1 MEKKMKGKDLFLGI
15 DTSNYMTS
23 MALVNLEGQIVK
35 DLRKHLIVPQGH
47 KGLRQSEAV
56 FQHITNIPLLASE
69 LFLDQE
75 SQRVASITASVK
87 PRPVEGSY
95 MPCFK
100 VGQAFGSALASVL
113 DVAFNEVSH
122 QEGHIGAIQEQ
133 SAFRDKGEFLA
144 LHLSGGTTEVL
155 WIRDRIKLLG
165 GTRDISYGQLIDRV
179 GVKLGMAFPCGEE
192 LDRIA
197 YGLEKASKQLKPISF
212 LNGWINLS
220 GIDTQISRGL
230 DDIMCIKGPEQEVIQ
245 RLLIR
250 ELFDRINESLVKLI
264 SFWSSDRGCPDIL
277 ITGGVS
283 SSKTIRKALNE
294 AFSHSPIT
302 LEFGQAE
309 LASDNAVGLG
319 FLGRKISCQKTQ

>member
-1 MEKKMKGKDLFLGI
+1 MKCKDLFLGI

-23 MALVNLEGQIVK
+23 MALVNLDGQIVK
-35 DLRKHLIVPQGH
+35 DLRKHLLVAQGQ

-69 LFLDQE
+69 LFQDQD
-75 SQRVASITASVK
+75 SQRLASITASVR

-113 DVAFNEVSH
+113 NIAFNEVSH

-133 SAFRDKGEFLA
+133 SAFRDKEEFLA

-155 WIRDRIKLLG
+155 WIGESIKLLG
-165 GTRDISYGQLIDRV
+165 GTKDISYGQLIDRV
-179 GVKLGMAFPCGEE
+179 GVKLGMAFPCGEK
-192 LDRIA
+192 LDQIA
-197 YGLEKASKQLKPISF
+197 YGLDKSSNLLKPVSF
-212 LNGWINLS
+212 RNGWINLS
-220 GIDTQISRGL
+220 GIDTQISREL
-230 DDIMCIKGPEQEVIQ
+230 DDILCIQAPEQEAVQ

-264 SFWSSDRGCPDIL
+264 SFWSSDTGCRDIL

-283 SSKTIRKALNE
+283 SSKTIRKALKE
-294 AFSHSPIT
+294 SFSHSPIT